1 MKKGL
6 VFLMVTMIAAL
17 CVLAFVGVA
26 NGQEAEVPGSEMWVE
41 FASNLMATLVVVL
54 PIVSV
59 ILVKISAVMKK
70 SAEVTEEYQQVQLA
84 IAEAAADGNVDN
96 DELAKI
102 VARGRNAGVQSK
114 ELFVMVKEMISEA
127 HGKLPKR

>member
-6 VFLMVTMIAAL
+6 VFLMVTMIVAL
-17 CVLAFVGVA
+17 CVLAFAGVA
-26 NGQEAEVPGSEMWVE
+26 YGQEAEVPGSEMWVE